1 MQAGQGRTRHVSHP
15 GLRHRVVESHP
26 PPQSNQGGQS
36 PRLVEIGSSL
46 QQTST
51 VSTSPTKVPSGVLAK
66 HHDGGW
72 VSGYSDGNDA
82 SAGKGKAG
90 VSALEKERKA
100 QGRLDLGES
109 WGQPAARGRSR
120 PRSRTEALGSPLP
133 EVPKGSYRLARGRQ
147 DDSRSHRPRV
157 RHKDSL
163 LATGGSGVARV
174 NEISGVV
181 RGGLPAEP

>member
-1 MQAGQGRTRHVSHP
+1 M
-15 GLRHRVVESHP
+15 VESHP
-26 PPQSNQGGQS
+26 HPQSNQGGQS

-46 QQTST
+46 QQTTT
-51 VSTSPTKVPSGVLAK
+51 VSTSPSTKVPSGVLAK

-72 VSGYSDGNDA
+72 VSGYSDGNEA

-90 VSALEKERKA
+90 VSTLEKERKA

-109 WGQPAARGRSR
+109 WGQPAARGRSH

-133 EVPKGSYRLARGRQ
+133 EVPKGSYRLSRGRQ
-147 DDSRSHRPRV
+147 DESRSHRPRV

-163 LATGGSGVARV
+163 LANGGSGVTRV
-174 NEISGVV
+174 NEISGAV
-181 RGGLPAEP
+181 RGGLPTEP